1 MRSIVE
7 RIVLL
12 IGCSSF
18 VSELERGFSCWMN
31 SDLLLHESWCFSSTY
46 CWNSMLSTVGRELCG
61 V

>member
-18 VSELERGFSCWMN
+18 VSELERGFSCWMD
-31 SDLLLHESWCFSSTY
+31 SDMSHGALAVHTAGIVC
-46 CWNSMLSTVGRELCG
+46 
-61 V
+61 